1 MSYLERLSDAA
12 ISEKINQIEQINNNN
27 ETLLN
32 SKLQIINEL
41 ELDLK
46 DKQNLVT
53 ELESRHLKD
62 KSI

>member
-1 MSYLERLSDAA
+1 LSDAA

-27 ETLLN
+27 ETSLN

-46 DKQNLVT
+46 DKQKLLT
-53 ELESRHLKD
+53 ELEFQHVND
-62 KSI
+62 KSV